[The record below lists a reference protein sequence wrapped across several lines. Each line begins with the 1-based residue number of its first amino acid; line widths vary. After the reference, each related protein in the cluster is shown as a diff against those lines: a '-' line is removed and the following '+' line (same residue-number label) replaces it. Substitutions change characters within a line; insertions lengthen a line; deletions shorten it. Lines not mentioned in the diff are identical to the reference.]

1 MEINERI
8 IVAADSLFMKYGA
21 RSVTMD
27 DIARELSVSK
37 KTIYQ
42 YYKDKDEIVTLVS
55 KAHIDQEKK
64 EFTEIS
70 ETSDSAIE
78 EIFKISQCI
87 RKMVTE
93 INPSLLFDL
102 QKYHR
107 KAWDLYLDYKTEF
120 IKNSVVSNLDR
131 GIKEGCYR
139 EELDAEVIA
148 TYRVEQVQMAFDDKI
163 FPTKKFKFPQVQ
175 MQLFDHFIHG
185 LLTDKGRKLY
195 KDYQLNNSDHK

>member
-8 IVAADSLFMKYGA
+8 IEAADSLFMKYGA

-42 YYKDKDEIVTLVS
+42 YYTDKDEIVTLVS
-55 KAHIDQEKK
+55 QAHIDQEKEDFNK
-64 EFTEIS
+64 IFES
-70 ETSDSAIE
+70 SQNAME
-78 EIFKISQCI
+78 EMFKMSQCM
-87 RKMVTE
+87 RKIVTE

-107 KAWDLYLDYKTEF
+107 KAWDLYLDYKTQF
-120 IKNSVVSNLDR
+120 IKDSVVNNLER
-131 GIKEGCYR
+131 GIKEGFYR
-139 EELDAEVIA
+139 TEIDVEVIA

-163 FPTKKFKFPQVQ
+163 FSRNKFNFSQVQ

-195 KDYQLNNSDHK
+195 TNYQLNNSDQ

>member
-55 KAHIDQEKK
+55 QAHIEQEKK
-64 EFTEIS
+64 EFTEIYES
-70 ETSDSAIE
+70 SNNAIE

-93 INPSLLFDL
+93 INPSLLYDL

-107 KAWDLYLDYKTEF
+107 RAWDLYLDYKTEF
-120 IKNSVVSNLDR
+120 IKNSVVNNLQR

-139 EELDAEVIA
+139 EEIDVEVIA
-148 TYRVEQVQMAFDDKI
+148 TFRVEQVQMAFDDKI
-163 FPTKKFKFPQVQ
+163 FPRNKFNFSEVQ
-175 MQLFDHFIHG
+175 MQLLNHFIHG

-195 KDYQLNNSDHK
+195 KDYQLNNSDQ

>member
-8 IVAADSLFMKYGA
+8 IIAAESLFMKYGA

-42 YYKDKDEIVTLVS
+42 YYTDKDEIVTLVS
-55 KAHIDQEKK
+55 QAHIDQEKEDFNK
-64 EFTEIS
+64 IF
-70 ETSDSAIE
+70 ETSHNAIE
-78 EIFKISQCI
+78 EMFKMSQCM
-87 RKMVTE
+87 RKIVTE

-107 KAWDLYLDYKTEF
+107 KAWDLYLVYKTEF
-120 IKNSVVSNLDR
+120 IKNSVVNNLSK
-131 GIKEGCYR
+131 GIEEGYYR
-139 EELDAEVIA
+139 EEIDVEIIA
-148 TYRVEQVQMAFDDKI
+148 TYRVEQVQMAFDNKI
-163 FPTKKFKFPQVQ
+163 FTRNKFNFLVVQ
-175 MQLFDHFIHG
+175 MQLFDHFLHG

-195 KDYQLNNSDHK
+195 KNYQQTNSDPK

>member
-1 MEINERI
+1 MDINERI

-55 KAHIDQEKK
+55 QAHIEQEKK

-70 ETSDSAIE
+70 ESSNNAIE

-93 INPSLLFDL
+93 INPSLLYDL

-120 IKNSVVSNLDR
+120 IKNSVVDNLQR

-139 EELDAEVIA
+139 EELDVEVIA

-163 FPTKKFKFPQVQ
+163 FPRNKFNFPQVQ
-175 MQLFDHFIHG
+175 MQLFDHFLHG

>member
-1 MEINERI
+1 MEIDERI
-8 IVAADSLFMKYGA
+8 IAVADSLFMKYGA

-42 YYKDKDEIVTLVS
+42 YYADKDEIVTLVS
-55 KAHIDQEKK
+55 QAHIDQEKRDFNK
-64 EFTEIS
+64 IFES
-70 ETSDSAIE
+70 SKNAME
-78 EIFKISQCI
+78 EMFKMSQCM
-87 RKMVTE
+87 RKIMTE

-120 IKNSVVSNLDR
+120 IKDSVVNNLER

-139 EELDAEVIA
+139 PEIDVEVIA

-163 FPTKKFKFPQVQ
+163 FPRNKFDFSQVQ
-175 MQLFDHFIHG
+175 MQLFDHFLH
-185 LLTDKGRKLY
+185 
-195 KDYQLNNSDHK
+195 